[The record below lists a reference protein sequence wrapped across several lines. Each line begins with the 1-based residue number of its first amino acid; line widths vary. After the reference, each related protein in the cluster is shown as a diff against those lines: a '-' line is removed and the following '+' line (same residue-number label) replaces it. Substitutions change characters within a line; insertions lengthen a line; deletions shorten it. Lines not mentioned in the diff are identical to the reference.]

1 MQKYR
6 AALIGCGKIGAGV
19 ERYSAKIQ
27 PWAHASVFSQ
37 NERTELVGLVDAD
50 AGKQEKLGKDFP
62 GGPFFTDIDDMMR
75 QVKPEIVSIATL
87 PESHAEIV
95 DKVLAYPV
103 KAILCEKP
111 VAHTIDAAEH
121 LVAACKT
128 KGVPLFINHIRRFD
142 PDIRAAKQRL
152 SGMGEVMQ
160 AHSYYTRGIHNNG
173 THVIDLFRF
182 FLGDVTAV
190 SGIRNRKTENYTDL
204 PGEMNIDGL
213 LVFAGGAQAAIQTI
227 NSDAYSIF
235 DFDFL
240 AQGGKVALRHFG
252 FRIEDMG
259 TKPCS
264 AFVGHKEL
272 DDAAPH
278 AVGQV
283 RSFMAPV
290 VTHIVDCLEGRDMPV
305 STGEDGVAALKAIEA
320 LVESANNGGKLIS
333 L

>member
-6 AALIGCGKIGAGV
+6 AAVIGCGKIGAGV

-27 PWAHASVFSQ
+27 PWAHASVFAQ
-37 NERTELVGLVDAD
+37 NERIEFVGLMDSD
-50 AGKQEKLGKDFP
+50 AGKLGKLAKDFP
-62 GGPFFTDIDDMMR
+62 GIPFFTDVDEMMS
-75 QVKPEIVSIATL
+75 QVKPEIVSVATL

-95 DKVLAYPV
+95 DKILVYPV

-111 VAHTIDAAEH
+111 IAHSLEAAEH
-121 LVAACKT
+121 LVAACKA
-128 KGVPLFINHIRRFD
+128 KNIPLFINHIRRFD
-142 PDIRAAKQRL
+142 PEIRSAKKRL
-152 SGMGEVMQ
+152 SELGEVMQ

-173 THVIDLFRF
+173 THVIDMFRF
-182 FLGDVTAV
+182 FLGDVV
-190 SGIRNRKTENYTDL
+190 SVVGIRNRKTENYTDL

-213 LVFAGGAQAAIQTI
+213 LIFASGSQAAIQTI

-240 AQGGKVALRHFG
+240 ARGGKVALRHFG
-252 FRIEDMG
+252 FRVEDMG

-272 DDAAPH
+272 DDASPSSH
-278 AVGQV
+278 GQV

-290 VTHIVDCLEGRDMPV
+290 VTHIVDCLEGRDTPV
-305 STGEDGVAALKAIEA
+305 STGEDGIAALKVIEA
-320 LVESANNGGKLIS
+320 FIQSVNEDGRMVKI
-333 L
+333 